1 MDLFLSTTDK
11 TLPLIAAKMKQVLQ
25 VLPFDKN

>member
-1 MDLFLSTTDK
+1 MDLFLSTNDK
-11 TLPLIAAKMKQVLQ
+11 TLPLTAAKMKQVLQ